1 MKAEARHLLR
11 DELDRRL
18 APLRRARLVRPRRGW
33 VHAVREALGMNGRQ
47 LSERLGIARAHLAHI
62 EDAEVRGAATLHT
75 LEKAADALGCD
86 LVYAFVPH
94 DGKTLELMLR
104 ERAREVAER
113 IVGRVATTMALE
125 AQGVDRAFRKKEVD
139 RVAAD
144 LVRTLRKHLWDE

>member
-1 MKAEARHLLR
+1 MKAEAKPLVR

-33 VHAVREALGMNGRQ
+33 VYAVREALGMNGRQ
-47 LSERLGIARAHLAHI
+47 LSERLGIARSHLAHI

-86 LVYAFVPH
+86 LVYAFVPRYR
-94 DGKTLELMLR
+94 KTLEVMVHA
-104 ERAREVAER
+104 RAREVAER

>member
-1 MKAEARHLLR
+1 
-11 DELDRRL
+11 
-18 APLRRARLVRPRRGW
+18 
-33 VHAVREALGMNGRQ
+33 MNGRQ
-47 LSERLGIARAHLAHI
+47 LSERLGIARSHLAHI

-86 LVYAFVPH
+86 LVYAFVPREA
-94 DGKTLELMLR
+94 KTLEVMVH

-125 AQGVDRAFRKKEVD
+125 AQGVDRAFQKKEMH

-144 LVRTLRKHLWDE
+144 LLRTLPRQLWDE

>member
-1 MKAEARHLLR
+1 M
-11 DELDRRL
+11 
-18 APLRRARLVRPRRGW
+18 
-33 VHAVREALGMNGRQ
+33 REALGMNGRQ
-47 LSERLGIARAHLAHI
+47 LSERLGIARSDLAHI

-86 LVYAFVPH
+86 LVYAVVPR
-94 DGKTLELMLR
+94 DGKTLEVMVD